1 VPVSAEEF
9 SRFMDGLSA
18 ITPAVGD
25 ALEADGEPRSPDMET
40 PVLWMSSVGHAV
52 AATLPTLSPEAQRAV
67 LGVVERGMTSGGE
80 LLRTALATGLLEALA
95 HDMDRAVVSRELV
108 APLLGRRSRAYLD
121 AWDDFTLGESTSGT
135 S

>member
-1 VPVSAEEF
+1 MSADEF

-18 ITPAVGD
+18 ITPAIGD
-25 ALEADGEPRSPDMET
+25 ALEADGEPRAPEMEM

-52 AATLPTLSPEAQRAV
+52 AATLPTLSPSAQRAV
-67 LGVVERGMTSGGE
+67 LDAVERGMVSGGE

-95 HDMDRAVVSRELV
+95 LDMDRAVVPRDLV
-108 APLLGRRSRAYLD
+108 TPLLGTSSRAYLD
-121 AWDDFTLGESTSGT
+121 AWDDFTLGEPTSGT

>member
-1 VPVSAEEF
+1 MSAEEF

-25 ALEADGEPRSPDMET
+25 ALEADDEPRTPDMET

-67 LGVVERGMTSGGE
+67 LGVVEHGLASGGE

-95 HDMDRAVVSRELV
+95 HDMDRKVVSRGLV
-108 APLLGRRSRAYLD
+108 TPLLGPSSRAYLE
-121 AWDDFTLGESTSGT
+121 AWDDFTLGAPSSGT